1 MARRWISF
9 SESKYEN
16 RSAGARKR
24 RICALLD
31 LLAVLPVEAEAEDVP
46 EEAAPPQPQTA
57 CMSSM
62 ADKRMAN
69 LRFIDFPPLNW

>member
-1 MARRWISF
+1 MPF
-9 SESKYEN
+9 SCVKSC
-16 RSAGARKR
+16 SSVTITAFS
-24 RICALLD
+24 LD
-31 LLAVLPVEAEAEDVP
+31 LLAVLSVEAEAEDVP

>member
-16 RSAGARKR
+16 KSAGARKR

-46 EEAAPPQPQTA
+46 EEAALL
-57 CMSSM
+57 
-62 ADKRMAN
+62 DN
-69 LRFIDFPPLNW
+69 

>member
-16 RSAGARKR
+16 KSAGARKR
-24 RICALLD
+24 RICALLILLSALRGVFSLGTFRLICTGLLD

-46 EEAAPPQPQTA
+46 EEAAPL
-57 CMSSM
+57 
-62 ADKRMAN
+62 DN
-69 LRFIDFPPLNW
+69 